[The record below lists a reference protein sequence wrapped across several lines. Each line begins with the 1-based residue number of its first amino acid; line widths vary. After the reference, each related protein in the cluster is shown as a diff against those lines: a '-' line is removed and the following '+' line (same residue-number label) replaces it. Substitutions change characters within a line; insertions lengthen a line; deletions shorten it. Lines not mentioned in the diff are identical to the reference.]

1 METRP
6 GLPTTGD
13 ASGADGV
20 PRSLLE
26 RLSSRGLQG
35 SDTFEPS
42 DSPLQNRRRNH
53 LRRRRRY
60 GGERTCLW
68 KHLLLR
74 VFRNFSNGDGSYLVS
89 ICESLLPIFFFMF
102 VLDKNRVITDKT
114 KQLLLLREV
123 DRDNL
128 FQFIFCSCPQILDFC
143 LFIEISQ
150 I

>member
-1 METRP
+1 METRS
-6 GLPTTGD
+6 GLPATGD
-13 ASGADGV
+13 AAWAYGV

-26 RLSSRGLQG
+26 RLSSRCIQG
-35 SDTFEPS
+35 FNTFWSSDP
-42 DSPLQNRRRNH
+42 PLQNRRRTH
-53 LRRRRRY
+53 TRRRWY
-60 GGERTCLW
+60 GGERTCLR
-68 KHLLLR
+68 KPFLIR
-74 VFRNFSNGDGSYLVS
+74 FFRDFSNGDGSYLVS